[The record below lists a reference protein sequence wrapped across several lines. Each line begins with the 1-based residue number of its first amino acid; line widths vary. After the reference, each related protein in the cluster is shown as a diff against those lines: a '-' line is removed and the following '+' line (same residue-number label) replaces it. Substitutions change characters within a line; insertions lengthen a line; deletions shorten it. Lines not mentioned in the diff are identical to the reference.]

1 LDNKYLIFY
10 NNLNSRSHIQIN
22 NIISRGKKVILNIRV
37 DHKTADISKMEKSSQ
52 KLDVLFNTIL
62 ERYPVQEYLNIK
74 TCNRAEIYLV
84 LEECD
89 IENLR
94 SNDFVIETD
103 DNAMIHL
110 LRLSSGLESMIIGED
125 QILGQIKDA
134 KKRSIKEG
142 CGGQVLE
149 TIFTKA
155 IHVGQ
160 VVRKKTKINEGS
172 LSIGSAAVE
181 LAESVHGDLK
191 CKKVLIIGAGKMGTL
206 VAKALVEKKL
216 KAIVVAN
223 RTHDKA
229 VVLAKELGGSAI
241 HFDKLDEALMDADVV
256 ISATG
261 APHPILTYEKL
272 KEVVP
277 VFNIPKMVMVDI
289 ANPRDIEE
297 DVSKLGVKLFNIDD
311 LRGIANKSRKM
322 RETEAYDAEKIVTEE
337 MVLLKRSLKY
347 LEVEPI
353 ISDIR
358 ITAENIR
365 LNETQKA
372 FKMLGDMNGNERIVD
387 NLTKVVVERL
397 FFNVIKNL
405 KAAAD
410 NDEKN
415 VIEAAEAIFSKKN

>member
-1 LDNKYLIFY
+1 M
-10 NNLNSRSHIQIN
+10 
-22 NIISRGKKVILNIRV
+22 ILNIRV
-37 DHKTADISKMEKSSQ
+37 DHKTADISKMERSSQ

-62 ERYPVQEYLNIK
+62 EKYQVSEYLNIK

-84 LEECD
+84 LEDCD
-89 IENLR
+89 LENLQ
-94 SNDFVIETD
+94 SNDFVIESD
-103 DNAMIHL
+103 DNALKHL

-125 QILGQIKDA
+125 QILGQIKEA
-134 KKRSIKEG
+134 KKRSVNEG
-142 CGGQVLE
+142 SSGHVLK

-155 IHVGQ
+155 VHVGQ

-206 VAKALVEKKL
+206 VAKALVEKNL

-229 VVLAKELGGSAI
+229 VMLAKELGGSAI
-241 HFDKLDEALMDADVV
+241 HFNKLDEALMDADVV

-272 KEVVP
+272 KDVIP
-277 VFNIPKMVMVDI
+277 DFNISKMVMVDI
-289 ANPRDIEE
+289 ANPRDIDE

-311 LRGIANKSRKM
+311 LRGIANRSRKM
-322 RETEAYDAEKIVTEE
+322 RETEASDAEKIVAEE
-337 MVLLKRSLKY
+337 MVLLKRSLKH

-358 ITAENIR
+358 VTAENIR
-365 LNETQKA
+365 LNETQRA
-372 FKMLGDMNGNERIVD
+372 FKMLGDMNGNEKIVED
-387 NLTKVVVERL
+387 LTKVVVERL

-405 KAAAD
+405 KKAAE
-410 NDEKN
+410 NDQKN
-415 VIEAAEAIFSKKN
+415 VIEAAETIFSKKN

>member
-1 LDNKYLIFY
+1 M
-10 NNLNSRSHIQIN
+10 
-22 NIISRGKKVILNIRV
+22 ILNIRV
-37 DHKTADISKMEKSSQ
+37 DHKTADISKMERSSQ

-62 ERYPVQEYLNIK
+62 EKYQVSEYLNIK

-84 LEECD
+84 LEDCD
-89 IENLR
+89 LENLR
-94 SNDFVIETD
+94 SNDFVIESN
-103 DNAMIHL
+103 DNALEHL

-125 QILGQIKDA
+125 QILGQIKEA
-134 KKRSIKEG
+134 KKRSVNEG
-142 CGGQVLE
+142 SSGQVLK

-155 IHVGQ
+155 VHVGQ

-206 VAKALVEKKL
+206 VAKALVEKNL

-229 VVLAKELGGSAI
+229 VMLAKELGGSAI
-241 HFDKLDEALMDADVV
+241 HFNKLDEALMDADVV

-272 KEVVP
+272 KGV
-277 VFNIPKMVMVDI
+277 IPDFTISKMVMVDI
-289 ANPRDIEE
+289 ANPRDIDQ

-311 LRGIANKSRKM
+311 LRGIANRSRKM
-322 RETEAYDAEKIVTEE
+322 RETEASDAEKIVAEE
-337 MVLLKRSLKY
+337 MVLLKRSLKH

-358 ITAENIR
+358 VTAENIR
-365 LNETQKA
+365 LNETQRA
-372 FKMLGDMNGNERIVD
+372 FKMLGDMNGNEKIVED
-387 NLTKVVVERL
+387 LTKVVVERL

-405 KAAAD
+405 KKAAE
-410 NDEKN
+410 NDQKN
-415 VIEAAEAIFSKKN
+415 VIEAAETIFSKKN

>member
-1 LDNKYLIFY
+1 
-10 NNLNSRSHIQIN
+10 
-22 NIISRGKKVILNIRV
+22 VILNIRV

-52 KLDVLFNTIL
+52 KLEVLFNDII
-62 ERYPVQEYLNIK
+62 EKYPVQEYLKIN
-74 TCNRAEIYLV
+74 TCNRAEVYLV
-84 LEECD
+84 LGECS
-89 IENLR
+89 IENL
-94 SNDFVIETD
+94 NCDDFVIESED
-103 DNAMIHL
+103 DAMEHL
-110 LRLSSGLESMIIGED
+110 LRLSSGLESMILGED

-134 KKRSIKEG
+134 QKRSIKEG
-142 CGGQVLE
+142 CSGQVLQ

-155 IHVGQ
+155 VHVGQ

-206 VAKALVEKKL
+206 VAKALVEKNL

-229 VVLAKELGGSAI
+229 VELARELGGSAI
-241 HFDKLDEALMDADVV
+241 HFDKLDDAIRNADVV

-261 APHPILTYEKL
+261 APHPILTYKKV

-277 VFNIPKMVMVDI
+277 AKNISKMVMVDI

-297 DVSKLGVKLFNIDD
+297 DVSKLGLKLFNIDD
-311 LRGIANKSRKM
+311 LRGIAKRSREM
-322 RETEAYDAEKIVTEE
+322 RETEACDAEKIVTEGI
-337 MVLLKRSLKY
+337 VLLKRSLKH

-372 FKMLGDMNGNERIVD
+372 FKMLGELNGNEKIVD
-387 NLTKVVVERL
+387 DLTKVVVERI

-405 KAAAD
+405 KEAAE

-415 VIEAAEAIFSKKN
+415 VIEAAETIFSREN

>member
-1 LDNKYLIFY
+1 
-10 NNLNSRSHIQIN
+10 
-22 NIISRGKKVILNIRV
+22 VILNIRV
-37 DHKTADISKMEKSSQ
+37 DHKTADISKMERSSQ
-52 KLDVLFNTIL
+52 KLEVVFNDIV
-62 ERYPVQEYLNIK
+62 ERYPVTEYLKIN
-74 TCNRAEIYLV
+74 TCNRAEVYLV
-84 LEECD
+84 LGECS
-89 IENLR
+89 IENLQCD
-94 SNDFVIETD
+94 DFVVESD
-103 DNAMIHL
+103 GNAMEHL
-110 LRLSSGLESMIIGED
+110 LRLSSGLESMILGED

-134 KKRSIKEG
+134 QKRSIKEG
-142 CGGQVLE
+142 CCGPVLQ

-155 IHVGQ
+155 VHVGQ

-181 LAESVHGDLK
+181 LAESVHGNLK

-206 VAKALVEKKL
+206 VAKALVEKNL

-229 VVLAKELGGSAI
+229 VELAKELGGSAI
-241 HFDKLDEALMDADVV
+241 HFDKLDDAIKDADVV

-261 APHPILTYEKL
+261 APHPILTYEKV

-277 VFNIPKMVMVDI
+277 EVNISKMVMVDI

-297 DVSKLGVKLFNIDD
+297 DVSKLGLKLFNIDD
-311 LRGIANKSRKM
+311 LRGIAKRSRKI
-322 RETEAYDAEKIVTEE
+322 RETEACDAEKIVSEE
-337 MVLLKRSLKY
+337 IILLKRSLKH

-358 ITAENIR
+358 INAENIR
-365 LNETQKA
+365 LTETQKA
-372 FKMLGDMNGNERIVD
+372 FKMLGEMNGNEKIVD
-387 NLTKVVVERL
+387 NLTKVVVERI

-405 KAAAD
+405 KEAAE

-415 VIEAAEAIFSKKN
+415 VIEAAETIFSRKN

>member
-1 LDNKYLIFY
+1 
-10 NNLNSRSHIQIN
+10 
-22 NIISRGKKVILNIRV
+22 
-37 DHKTADISKMEKSSQ
+37 MERSSQ
-52 KLDVLFNTIL
+52 KLDILFNNIL
-62 ERYPVQEYLNIK
+62 EMYQVNEYLKIK

-84 LEECD
+84 LEECN

-94 SNDFVIETD
+94 SNDFVIESD
-103 DNAMIHL
+103 DNAMRHL

-134 KKRSIKEG
+134 KKRGIQEG
-142 CGGQVLE
+142 CSGQVLQ

-155 IHVGQ
+155 VHVGQ

-229 VVLAKELGGSAI
+229 VLLAKELKGSAI
-241 HFDKLDEALMDADVV
+241 HFDKLDEALIDADVV

-272 KEVVP
+272 KDVVP
-277 VFNIPKMVMVDI
+277 DFNISKMVMVDI

-311 LRGIANKSRKM
+311 LRGIANRSRKM
-322 RETEAYDAEKIVTEE
+322 RETEAYDAEKIVAEE
-337 MVLLKRSLKY
+337 MVLLKRSLKH
-347 LEVEPI
+347 LEVEPV
-353 ISDIR
+353 ISNIR

-372 FKMLGDMNGNERIVD
+372 FKMLGDMNGNEKIVD
-387 NLTKVVVERL
+387 DLTKVVVERL
-397 FFNVIKNL
+397 FFNVIKNI
-405 KAAAD
+405 KEAAE

-415 VIEAAEAIFSKKN
+415 VIEAAETIFSKKS

>member
-1 LDNKYLIFY
+1 
-10 NNLNSRSHIQIN
+10 
-22 NIISRGKKVILNIRV
+22 VILNIRV
-37 DHKTADISKMEKSSQ
+37 DHKTADISKMERSSQ
-52 KLDVLFNTIL
+52 KLDVLFNNIL
-62 ERYPVQEYLNIK
+62 KEYPVHEFLHIK

-84 LEECD
+84 LGECS
-89 IENLR
+89 IEKLQ
-94 SNDFVIETD
+94 SNDFVIESD
-103 DNAMIHL
+103 DEAMEHL

-142 CGGQVLE
+142 CSGQILQ

-155 IHVGQ
+155 VHVGQ

-181 LAESVHGDLK
+181 LAESVHGNLK

-206 VAKALVEKKL
+206 VAKALVEKNL

-229 VVLAKELGGSAI
+229 VELAKELGGSAI
-241 HFDKLDEALMDADVV
+241 HFDKLNEALTDADVV

-261 APHPILTYEKL
+261 APHPILTYEQL

-277 VFNIPKMVMVDI
+277 DINISKMVMVDL
-289 ANPRDIEE
+289 ANPRDIDE
-297 DVSKLGVKLFNIDD
+297 DVSKLGVRLFNIDD
-311 LRGIANKSRKM
+311 LRGIANRSRKM
-322 RETEAYDAEKIVTEE
+322 RETEAFDAEKIVTSEL
-337 MVLLKRSLKY
+337 VLLKKSLKH
-347 LEVEPI
+347 LDVEPI
-353 ISDIR
+353 ISEIR

-372 FKMLGDMNGNERIVD
+372 FKMLGDLNGNEKIVD
-387 NLTKVVVERL
+387 DLTKVVVERL

-405 KAAAD
+405 KEAAQK
-410 NDEKN
+410 DEKTI
-415 VIEAAEAIFSKKN
+415 IEAAEIIFSTKN

>member
-1 LDNKYLIFY
+1 M
-10 NNLNSRSHIQIN
+10 
-22 NIISRGKKVILNIRV
+22 ILNIRV
-37 DHKTADISKMEKSSQ
+37 DHKTADISKMERSSQ
-52 KLDVLFNTIL
+52 KLESVFNNIY
-62 ERYPVQEYLNIK
+62 ERYPVQEYLKIN

-84 LEECD
+84 LGECS
-89 IENLR
+89 IENLQCD
-94 SNDFVIETD
+94 DFVIETD
-103 DNAMIHL
+103 DNAMEHL

-134 KKRSIKEG
+134 QKRSVKEG
-142 CGGQVLE
+142 CCGEVLN
-149 TIFTKA
+149 TIFIKA

-191 CKKVLIIGAGKMGTL
+191 CKKVLVIGAGKMGTL
-206 VAKALVEKKL
+206 VAKALVEKNL

-223 RTHDKA
+223 RTHDRA
-229 VVLAKELGGSAI
+229 VELARELGGSAI
-241 HFDKLDEALMDADVV
+241 HFDKLDEAMKDADVV

-261 APHPILTYEKL
+261 APHPILTYEKV

-277 VFNIPKMVMVDI
+277 SHIISKMVMVDI

-311 LRGIANKSRKM
+311 LRDIAKRSREM
-322 RETEAYDAEKIVTEE
+322 RETEASDAEDIVKNE
-337 MVLLKRSLKY
+337 MELLKRSLKH

-353 ISDIR
+353 ISNIR

-372 FKMLGDMNGNERIVD
+372 FKMLGDMNGNEKIVD
-387 NLTKVVVERL
+387 DLTKVVVERI
-397 FFNVIKNL
+397 FFDVIKNL
-405 KAAAD
+405 KEAAE

-415 VIEAAEAIFSKKN
+415 VIEAAETIFSRKSWL

>member
-1 LDNKYLIFY
+1 M
-10 NNLNSRSHIQIN
+10 
-22 NIISRGKKVILNIRV
+22 ILNIRV
-37 DHKTADISKMEKSSQ
+37 DHKTADISKMERSSRN
-52 KLDVLFNTIL
+52 LEDLFNDITK
-62 ERYPVQEYLNIK
+62 RYPVHEYLQIK

-84 LEECD
+84 LGECSMND
-89 IENLR
+89 LQCDDFVVE
-94 SNDFVIETD
+94 SNDNAIE
-103 DNAMIHL
+103 HL

-134 KKRSIKEG
+134 QKRSIKEG
-142 CGGQVLE
+142 CCGEVLQ
-149 TIFTKA
+149 TMFTKA
-155 IHVGQ
+155 VHVGQ

-206 VAKALVEKKL
+206 VAKALVEKRL

-223 RTHDKA
+223 RTHDRA
-229 VVLAKELGGSAI
+229 VELARELGGSAI
-241 HFDKLDEALMDADVV
+241 HFDKLDDAIMDADVV

-261 APHPILTYEKL
+261 APHPILTYKKV

-277 VFNIPKMVMVDI
+277 DENISRMVMVDI

-297 DVSKLGVKLFNIDD
+297 EVSELGVKLFNIDD
-311 LRGIANKSRKM
+311 LRGIATRSRKM
-322 RETEAYDAEKIVTEE
+322 RETEACDAEKIVQEE
-337 MVLLKRSLKY
+337 MVLLKRSLKH

-365 LNETQKA
+365 LKETQKA
-372 FKMLGDMNGNERIVD
+372 VKMLGELNGNEKIVD
-387 NLTKVVVERL
+387 DLTKVVVERI
-397 FFNVIKNL
+397 FHNVIKNL
-405 KAAAD
+405 KEAAEK
-410 NDEKN
+410 DEKN
-415 VIEAAEAIFSKKN
+415 IIEAAETIFSREN

>member
-1 LDNKYLIFY
+1 M
-10 NNLNSRSHIQIN
+10 
-22 NIISRGKKVILNIRV
+22 ILNIRV
-37 DHKTADISKMEKSSQ
+37 DHKTADISKMERSSQ
-52 KLDVLFNTIL
+52 KLDVLFNNIL
-62 ERYPVQEYLNIK
+62 EIYNVQEFLSIK

-89 IENLR
+89 LDNIR
-94 SNDFVIETD
+94 SNDFVIESD
-103 DNAMIHL
+103 DNAMLHL

-142 CGGQVLE
+142 FSGRVLQ

-155 IHVGQ
+155 VHVGR

-181 LAESVHGDLK
+181 LAESVYGDLK

-229 VVLAKELGGSAI
+229 VILAKELGGSAI

-261 APHPILTYEKL
+261 APHPILTYDKL
-272 KEVVP
+272 KDLVP
-277 VFNIPKMVMVDI
+277 EPNIHNMVMVDI
-289 ANPRDIEE
+289 ANPRDIDE

-311 LRGIANKSRKM
+311 LRGIASRSRKM
-322 RETEAYDAEKIVTEE
+322 RETEACDAEKIVAEE
-337 MVLLKRSLKY
+337 MILLKRSLKH

-372 FKMLGDMNGNERIVD
+372 FKMLGDMNGNEKIVED
-387 NLTKVVVERL
+387 LTKVVVERL

-405 KAAAD
+405 REAAE

-415 VIEAAEAIFSKKN
+415 VIKAAETIFTKKN

>member
-1 LDNKYLIFY
+1 M
-10 NNLNSRSHIQIN
+10 
-22 NIISRGKKVILNIRV
+22 ILNIRV
-37 DHKTADISKMEKSSQ
+37 DHKTADISKMERSSQ
-52 KLDVLFNTIL
+52 KLDILFNTIL
-62 ERYPVQEYLNIK
+62 ERYQVNEYLHIK

-84 LEECD
+84 LQECD
-89 IENLR
+89 MKNLK
-94 SNDFVIETD
+94 SNDFVIESD
-103 DNAMIHL
+103 DDAMIHL

-142 CGGQVLE
+142 CSGPVLQ

-155 IHVGQ
+155 VHVGQ

-181 LAESVHGDLK
+181 LAESVHGDLR
-191 CKKVLIIGAGKMGTL
+191 CKKVLIIVPGKWVHS

-272 KEVVP
+272 KDVVP
-277 VFNIPKMVMVDI
+277 NINISKMVMVDI

-311 LRGIANKSRKM
+311 LRGIANRSRKM
-322 RETEAYDAEKIVTEE
+322 RETEACDAEKIVDEE
-337 MVLLKRSLKY
+337 MVLLKRSLKH
-347 LEVEPI
+347 LKVEPI

-365 LNETQKA
+365 LNETKKA
-372 FKMLGDMNGNERIVD
+372 FKMLGDMNGNEKIVD
-387 NLTKVVVERL
+387 DLTKVVVERL
-397 FFNVIKNL
+397 FYNVIKNI
-405 KAAAD
+405 KEAAE

-415 VIEAAEAIFSKKN
+415 IIDAAETIFSKKS